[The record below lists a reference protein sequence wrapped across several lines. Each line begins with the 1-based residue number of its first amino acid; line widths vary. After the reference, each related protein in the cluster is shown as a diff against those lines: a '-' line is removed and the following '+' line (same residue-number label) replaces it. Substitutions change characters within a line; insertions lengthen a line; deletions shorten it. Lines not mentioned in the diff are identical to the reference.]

1 MDTGVKNSKGWD
13 KTMHAA
19 RTIACAAL
27 LLKKT
32 DALCL
37 TFENAC
43 FAYNNSHTFVATKFN
58 IVACLLTN

>member
-1 MDTGVKNSKGWD
+1 
-13 KTMHAA
+13 MHAA